1 MKITNGKNILILREN
16 GTYMEIPDGRN
27 ISKNIPIDALYAFIN
42 VSMNELPAYIM
53 IPIDNLVTHIYKCA
67 VDYSLA
73 LSDLTAIFGWN
84 YSFENSLGV
93 PISNKYHIEIE
104 TVSDLYSFLNTFDT
118 LSMVTECGYYGSE
131 IYYEVT
137 FNEFKMKLRS
147 DRYNFSFDIYDNIED
162 ILDEYSSSAVG
173 LIMCIVNIMHLNR
186 NSMCYK
192 AQGSDEYKK
201 CSKSFI
207 LKTNKSK
214 YNEVVLSRDSNNID
228 ILSTMKDSHC
238 LLYRVTYSYVGD
250 LYVAINQYEYMVLN
264 NLKDIAIQIVPSV
277 SNLRFKDGRIFGEGW
292 DDFLPYEDQLEY
304 LKEIHED
311 ELDQPYL
318 GLNGMESGV
327 ANVEILYQF
336 AAIIRMCLSVYYCN
350 NSPTHHFVDNT
361 ALLSEMGLHIVYI
374 TFTFKD
380 GREYMERVVLFEED
394 YKLSYR
400 YIFTKLLRE
409 AL

>member
-137 FNEFKMKLRS
+137 FNEFC
-147 DRYNFSFDIYDNIED
+147 YDI
-162 ILDEYSSSAVG
+162 
-173 LIMCIVNIMHLNR
+173 
-186 NSMCYK
+186 
-192 AQGSDEYKK
+192 
-201 CSKSFI
+201 
-207 LKTNKSK
+207 
-214 YNEVVLSRDSNNID
+214 
-228 ILSTMKDSHC
+228 
-238 LLYRVTYSYVGD
+238 
-250 LYVAINQYEYMVLN
+250 
-264 NLKDIAIQIVPSV
+264 
-277 SNLRFKDGRIFGEGW
+277 
-292 DDFLPYEDQLEY
+292 
-304 LKEIHED
+304 
-311 ELDQPYL
+311 
-318 GLNGMESGV
+318 
-327 ANVEILYQF
+327 
-336 AAIIRMCLSVYYCN
+336 
-350 NSPTHHFVDNT
+350 
-361 ALLSEMGLHIVYI
+361 
-374 TFTFKD
+374 
-380 GREYMERVVLFEED
+380 
-394 YKLSYR
+394 
-400 YIFTKLLRE
+400 
-409 AL
+409 